1 MIGLKG
7 VDDLRFIYV
16 MNLKDKDKLEKL
28 GYNLLKVDKANSIF
42 IFENKTE
49 LNFELDTDMQYIL
62 SDTLTF

>member
-1 MIGLKG
+1 
-7 VDDLRFIYV
+7 